1 MQNWWKNPRIVGNAA
16 YYVMHLLRATL
27 RVKVKISPLVDP
39 NTPYLV
45 AFWHG
50 KQFLPAVM
58 LNKHHNTPRCAMVS
72 PSRDGAMLAVFLEK
86 SGYQVI
92 RGSSRDSGTRALMAT
107 KERLEGGSSIGFA
120 IDGPI
125 GPIHVIK
132 PGITFLAQKCNT
144 KIIPIGVAYKKFWIF
159 HKAWDKFQLPKP
171 FTKAVLIMGAPFSV
185 KADEDLKDACLFLE
199 KRMQEVQREANELLG
214 IRQQSN

>member
-16 YYVMHLLRATL
+16 YYVMHLLRFTM
-27 RVKVKISPLVDP
+27 RIQVKISPLVDP
-39 NTPYLV
+39 KTPYLI

-50 KQFLPAVM
+50 KQFLPAVI
-58 LNKHHNTPRCAMVS
+58 LNKYHDTPRCAMVS

-86 SGYQVI
+86 SGFQVI
-92 RGSSRDSGTRALMAT
+92 RGSSRDSGTRGLLET
-107 KERLEGGSSIGFA
+107 KRRLEEGSSIGFA

-132 PGITFLAQKCNT
+132 PGIAFLAQKGNAQ
-144 KIIPIGVAYKKFWIF
+144 IVPVGVAYKKFWTF

-171 FTKAVLIMGAPFSV
+171 FSKAVLIMGEPFSV
-185 KADEDLKDACLFLE
+185 KEDADLKEACLLLE
-199 KRMQEVQREANELLG
+199 KRMQMIEQEANDLLG
-214 IRQQSN
+214 